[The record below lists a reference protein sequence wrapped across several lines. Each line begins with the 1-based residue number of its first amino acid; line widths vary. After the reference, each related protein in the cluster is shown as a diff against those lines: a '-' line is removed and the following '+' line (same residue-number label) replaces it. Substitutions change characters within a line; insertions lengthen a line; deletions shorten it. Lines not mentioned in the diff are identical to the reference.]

1 MYIMNFLSNKYLQLI
16 LRVILGG
23 LFIYAAVPKIFD
35 PQAFAKAVG
44 NYQLLPFWMSQLVAM
59 VVPYIEFSVGTLLIV
74 GKYKKE
80 SAFIISAMLVIFII
94 AMTSALARG
103 LNIACGCFS
112 LENAKSTSDIAYR
125 VVEDVL
131 MFAAALIILIFDKDL
146 KLKNENKNIQV

>member
-1 MYIMNFLSNKYLQLI
+1 MNFLSNKYLQLI

-23 LFIYAAVPKIFD
+23 LFVYAAVPKIFD

-59 VVPYIEFSVGTLLIV
+59 VVPYIEFTLGTLLIF

-80 SAFIISAMLVIFII
+80 SALIISVMLVIFMI
-94 AMTSALARG
+94 AMASAIARG

-125 VVEDVL
+125 IIEDVFML
-131 MFAAALIILIFDKDL
+131 VAALIILIFDKNL
-146 KLKNENKNIQV
+146 KLKNETKNIQV